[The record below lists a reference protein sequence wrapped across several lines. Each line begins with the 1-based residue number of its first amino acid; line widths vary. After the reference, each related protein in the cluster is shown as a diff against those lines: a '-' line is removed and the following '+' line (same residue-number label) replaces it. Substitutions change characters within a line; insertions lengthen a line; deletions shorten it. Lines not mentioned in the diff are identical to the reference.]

1 MLFRKRYTRRATCS
15 LFFWIPAFAGMT
27 KNGVIFSGESLT
39 GQKTPTDIENL
50 HDRQTR
56 PKIARIRGETAAIET
71 AGCCSLQKG
80 RLPTYRIAAY
90 ALATAAMA
98 IVVIVWLTPQP
109 QPLSVLP
116 QIEPTIVTVVTVSK
130 PFQTTSPITSPTMR
144 QQLAELLDEMNV
156 SDPIAEEKPNY
167 PVVEIVVCDAPPK
180 PTMPLPFERPWF
192 RGVMEQEMLFMF

>member
-1 MLFRKRYTRRATCS
+1 MTDKLDPKLQEFEAKLRRLKPLDVARYKKVGCRPPGGNVRYSARDTEHASSRLS
-15 LFFWIPAFAGMT
+15 
-27 KNGVIFSGESLT
+27 
-39 GQKTPTDIENL
+39 PT
-50 HDRQTR
+50 Q
-56 PKIARIRGETAAIET
+56 PPG
-71 AGCCSLQKG
+71 G